1 LGLYFAE
8 RVFIDDLP
16 VDRIVHELPRELDPS
31 VDRGS
36 VQSGT
41 DTSFPVVG

>member
-16 VDRIVHELPRELDPS
+16 VDRIVHELLEA
-31 VDRGS
+31 
-36 VQSGT
+36 
-41 DTSFPVVG
+41 TSLCQ

>member
-8 RVFIDDLP
+8 RIIIDDLP
-16 VDRIVHELPRELDPS
+16 VDRIVHELLSELDPF